1 MNIILIGG
9 ELTENAEVRTT
20 TNSQVANLRIKV
32 TRTWQDKVFTSY
44 RTAVFW
50 GDLCE
55 QVRGLRGGAYLV
67 VSGSLEDRKYTTSD
81 GVEKWVTEIRAR
93 DVDVISA
100 IPLPDKTANPLGLG
114 PEDDLPF

>member
-1 MNIILIGG
+1 MNFCAIGG
-9 ELTENAEVRTT
+9 ELTEKVEVRPT

-32 TRTWQDKVFTSY
+32 TRTWQDKTFTSY

-67 VSGSLEDRKYTTSD
+67 VSGSLEDRKYTTND

-93 DVDVISA
+93 DVDVISE
-100 IPLPDKTANPLGLG
+100 IPLPDKTANPIGLG

>member
-1 MNIILIGG
+1 MNFCAIGG
-9 ELTENAEVRTT
+9 ELTENVEVRTT

-32 TRTWQDKVFTSY
+32 TRTRNDRTFTSY

-55 QVRGLRGGAYLV
+55 QVRSLRGGAYLV
-67 VSGSLEDRKYTTSD
+67 VSGSREDRKNTTRD
-81 GVEKWVTEIRAR
+81 GGEKGGTEIRAR
-93 DVDVISA
+93 DVDVISE